1 MYENLNLKTSP
12 KILILFQLMCKMY
25 NIDYS
30 QF

>member
-12 KILILFQLMCKMY
+12 KILILFQLMFKMY